1 MIFNQN
7 NKSKKKILTKLFKKK
22 ISSNKNIKK
31 LIHNCKFLK
40 QAVKLIITLN
50 GKFSKLKNLKLS

>member
-1 MIFNQN
+1 MIFNHN

-40 QAVKLIITLN
+40 CNHVFK
-50 GKFSKLKNLKLS
+50 SS

>member
-22 ISSNKNIKK
+22 IILNKNIKNI
-31 LIHNCKFLK
+31 IHNCKFLK
-40 QAVKLIITLN
+40 QTVKLIITLN
-50 GKFSKLKNLKLS
+50 GEFFKLKNLKLS